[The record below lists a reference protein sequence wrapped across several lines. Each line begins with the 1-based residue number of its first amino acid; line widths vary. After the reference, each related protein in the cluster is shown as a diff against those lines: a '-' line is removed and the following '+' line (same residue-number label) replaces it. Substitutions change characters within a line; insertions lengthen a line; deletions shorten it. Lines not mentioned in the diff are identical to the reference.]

1 MIGCFPDFYP
11 DEIVYSLLARYYD
24 HAGYLVYR
32 CAAEELF
39 VNPTC
44 RPNPEFVNLYTADAL
59 HCITR
64 NMSMEEVIFRHTM
77 LPAYRFLPAE
87 RLRRAFH
94 SLVRMDTAYC
104 NTLPFPTNDKGK
116 KRYLRYCPICVKEDK
131 EAYGEC
137 YWHRMHQIIGVNIC
151 PEHRCYLIESPVTVN
166 ATGSPSL
173 TSAESVIRD
182 VDPFIAPNPRD
193 TALAKYAQLVFD
205 APMDMQS
212 DVLAG
217 DFLSSRLEG
226 TRYVTTRGG
235 HRNMVL
241 FQKEYSEFYEGHQ
254 AQYLTETWQFEKIF
268 CNQSLGLN
276 EICMMAF
283 FLGINASDLCD
294 MQLPE
299 KTQVELFD
307 AQVRALHDGG
317 MSYPK
322 IAAYLN
328 ASEVTVKAA
337 GEGLYRGNNTER
349 RRTSRKG
356 GCPPKDW
363 AAIDAEMLPRVQ
375 ILIKEMQ
382 GDGKTKPRR
391 VTISAVE
398 RLLPL
403 SGGSL
408 NHMPACLST
417 VKQALTSQE
426 EHWARLVEWAIR
438 RAQEEGRMLNWKSI
452 RVLTNMRKSYLLA
465 CTPYLGAEA
474 KQIIE
479 SILPDVP
486 QTFSATLD

>member
-1 MIGCFPDFYP
+1 MIGFFPDPYP
-11 DEIVYSLLARYYD
+11 DELVYSMLARYYD

-39 VNPTC
+39 VNHTC
-44 RPNPEFVNLYTADAL
+44 RPNPEFVNLYTDDAL
-59 HCITR
+59 RCITH
-64 NMSMEEVIFRHTM
+64 NISMEEVILHHTM
-77 LPAYRFLPAE
+77 LSAFRFLPAE
-87 RLRRAFH
+87 RLQRAFQ
-94 SLVRMDTAYC
+94 SLVKMGTDYC
-104 NTLPFPTNDKGK
+104 NTLPLPTNEKGQ
-116 KRYLRYCPICVKEDK
+116 KRYLRYCPICVKEDRA
-131 EAYGEC
+131 AYGEC

-173 TSAESVIRD
+173 TSAESVVRD
-182 VDPFIAPNPRD
+182 MDPFVAPNPRD
-193 TALAKYAQLVFD
+193 TALAKYTQLVFD

-212 DVLAG
+212 DVVVG

-241 FQKEYSEFYEGHQ
+241 FQRDYLEFYEGHQ
-254 AQYLTETWQFEKIF
+254 AQYLTETWQFEKVF
-268 CNQSLGLN
+268 CNQMLGLN

-294 MQLPE
+294 MQPPE

-307 AQVRALHDGG
+307 AQVQALHDSGL
-317 MSYPK
+317 SYPK
-322 IAAYLN
+322 IAARLN
-328 ASEVTVKAA
+328 AKLETVKCA
-337 GEGLYRGNNTER
+337 GEGKYCGNDTER
-349 RRTSRKG
+349 RRISRKG
-356 GCPPKDW
+356 GCHPKDW
-363 AAIDAEMLPRVQ
+363 EAIDAEMLPRVQ
-375 ILIKEMQ
+375 TLIKTMQ

-408 NHMPACLST
+408 SNMPTCLNA
-417 VKQALTSQE
+417 VKQSITSQE
-426 EHWARLVEWAIR
+426 EHWARLVEWAIKR
-438 RAQEEGRMLNWKSI
+438 VREEGRILNWKSI

-465 CTPYLGAEA
+465 CAPYLGAEA